1 MVVGSAG
8 GERRWMDNGKK
19 LRKVSRQDM
28 WANLI

>member
-1 MVVGSAG
+1 MVVGGAG
-8 GERRWMDNGKK
+8 GERRWMDINGN